1 MTQGQVDIQSLTHH
15 DNTVPWSGM
24 KGGLDFLERE
34 PGGRD
39 RDKSSIG
46 RYEGRQCMLA
56 EREGG
61 KICWQ
66 RGREGGRGLVSVK
79 LNIV

>member
-24 KGGLDFLERE
+24 KGGLVFLERE
-34 PGGRD
+34 PRGGD

-56 EREGG
+56 KRE
-61 KICWQ
+61 
-66 RGREGGRGLVSVK
+66 RGREGFG
-79 LNIV
+79 